1 MEEREEVVEAVR
13 GGEGSG
19 HPLEGGVVVAEGV
32 EGGGVAEDMEVEVG
46 EFGVVVEVGF
56 EEGEEVVGG
65 EGGRGEVGL
74 EEVGELGLGG
84 GGVRERVGG
93 EGRGG
98 RGGGRWRE
106 GGGGRRRREG
116 QGRWV

>member
-65 EGGRGEVGL
+65 DGGRGEVGL
-74 EEVGELGLGG
+74 EEVGG
-84 GGVRERVGG
+84 R
-93 EGRGG
+93 RGG
-98 RGGGRWRE
+98 RWWE